1 MQVKGGGIQGLS
13 RVKEERVSA
22 VKKVLTRSHLG
33 FYDRVNLNFLTTTN
47 KPEASVFIVR

>member
-1 MQVKGGGIQGLS
+1 MGRENG
-13 RVKEERVSA
+13 ERVSA